1 MVNQFKQVAV
11 DQHVDDVKDIYVPT
25 FFLDIREAL
34 STLLRAKKAQL
45 VYGEICQVSIRSYPG
60 LIWQILSNLAR
71 NAVVHGFPEERPG
84 WELRFDAIEIGDKV
98 ELRIADNG
106 IGIPIALRPRIFE
119 PFFTTRR
126 SDGSTGLGLHIVYNL
141 VSQKLGGTIRLAADP
156 PPGCVFTIR
165 LPKEVPDSSL
175 ESGEVPSS

>member
-1 MVNQFKQVAV
+1 
-11 DQHVDDVKDIYVPT
+11 YVPT
-25 FFLDIREAL
+25 FFLDIRETL
-34 STLLRAKKAQL
+34 STLLRTKKAQL

-84 WELRFDAIEIGDKV
+84 WELRIDAIEIGDKV

-141 VSQKLGGTIRLAADP
+141 VSKKLGG
-156 PPGCVFTIR
+156 
-165 LPKEVPDSSL
+165 
-175 ESGEVPSS
+175 